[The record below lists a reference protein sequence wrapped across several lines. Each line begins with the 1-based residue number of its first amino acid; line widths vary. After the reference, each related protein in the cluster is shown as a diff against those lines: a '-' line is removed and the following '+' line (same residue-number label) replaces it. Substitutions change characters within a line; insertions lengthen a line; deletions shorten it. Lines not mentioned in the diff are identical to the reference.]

1 MVISFPLDTYPEMGS
16 LDHMVILVLMF
27 LVTAKLF
34 YKMTAPLYSPMYNGQ
49 VADSNLKLTLGP
61 SHDYILYR

>member
-1 MVISFPLDTYPEMGS
+1 MGS

-34 YKMTAPLYSPMYNGQ
+34 YKMTAPLHSPMYNGQ

-61 SHDYILYR
+61 SRDYILYR